1 MSKQDK
7 FFTKVRLWTSDTK
20 LTAVNIVGTNLITG
34 DEKGQI
40 NTYEISD
47 KKKLLPVAK
56 ANLKGKIEKI
66 LIPPNR
72 KIAFVL
78 SGGEI
83 TFYNLPNLSY
93 FKSLLKDKNASDI
106 FINIDDPKYDNM
118 LLVLNKKK
126 RIKIYDFEYS
136 QGNAVLNEQ
145 KTKDT
150 ISIEDIPACA
160 VWTVNN
166 NFIYSLGNKVQWLD
180 LSTGKAIPV
189 DYDRTVQIINL
200 GDKIA
205 LSNTEMTLFMKDG
218 GAYQF
223 NPITH
228 VSYNGMDFQGYA
240 TFKNHLVALYRNA
253 LHIYKK
259 GEQSYEFVESI
270 DFGSDGSGKFLVT
283 SNYKVIVCT
292 ESAGKFNILDFQER
306 PYEEQ
311 IKVLIDQKLYDN
323 GLEKLIENVPEEA
336 EDKPKKIEN
345 FFLDCA
351 WSCLEGHSKDYDKS
365 LKYISLTD
373 FNPFEFIYM
382 FYDSLSVN
390 IIHGDKKQ
398 EIIDH
403 RKENQLLGLNAQE
416 EEEKKAYSFLNK
428 ILIMKRNYILGKYK
442 NSSAEHES
450 DTITFMSSSRGK
462 INLSDSTKEVTVKET
477 FNAINSALIKSL
489 IKLNRDPREIESALD
504 NESINYSIFKDFD
517 TDQFFLDDKNRN
529 LDDTKFTL
537 AYISEKKGDFEIALK
552 EWENFG
558 INKEKNDKFAIIG
571 RERTKKIFYK
581 FKENKS
587 TNRSLKEK
595 LLRQYI
601 KWLLRKYPNEAFEV
615 IIKTELISNK
625 IFMEEIIP
633 DVEKDTSEGGL
644 EPGTLKEKFLEY
656 CNENQQSENY
666 QTQLLQ
672 LYADKLFSFKSKDS
686 NTVKLEGEQKK
697 YHDAFMKI
705 IQSPK
710 SCYNKRAILEYIE
723 KSWLKEPRK
732 YLYSQLK
739 EHEKALTELFKE
751 ARTSL
756 SFEELEKYCEQ
767 NTESKPDIFQNFYK
781 LLSDVVNIDCQ
792 RNIDKNLEEINKIN
806 LKLDDKK
813 PEYKYLTDTEKKEHL
828 DTIEKL
834 KKEIEKLESLKK
846 PYEEEMLKILKK
858 YGTIKNID
866 PIFALNFANDYWNIC
881 ESKDFFNYL
890 LNIVRDYTVEGNKY
904 KIGKNLSEMGL
915 VYKEKEAYEFKKK
928 YVTIDTEKTCD
939 LCKKK
944 IGNTIFVVYPNL
956 RVYHSK
962 CATNHNIDPM
972 TGVDFSKKKYVE

>member
-7 FFTKVRLWTSDTK
+7 FFTKVKLDSKDTK
-20 LTAVNIVGTNLITG
+20 ITAVNIIGTNLITG
-34 DEKGQI
+34 DANGNI
-40 NTYEISD
+40 TTYEITD
-47 KKKLLPVAK
+47 KRKLNQVAQK
-56 ANLKGKIEKI
+56 TLKGKIEKI
-66 LIPPNR
+66 LIPPER
-72 KIAFVL
+72 KIAFIL
-78 SGGEI
+78 SGGEV
-83 TFYNLPNLSY
+83 FFFNLPSLSY
-93 FKSLLKDKNASDI
+93 SKSLIKDKNASDI
-106 FINIDDPKYDNM
+106 FINTDDPNCDNM
-118 LLVLNKKK
+118 LLVVNKKK
-126 RIKIYDFEYS
+126 KIKLYDFEYS
-136 QGNAVLNEQ
+136 PGNPILNEI
-145 KTKDT
+145 KNKDT
-150 ISIEDIPACA
+150 ISLEDIPVCA
-160 VWTVNN
+160 LWTVNN
-166 NFIYSLGNKVQWLD
+166 NFIYSIGSKTQWLD
-180 LSTGKAIPV
+180 LNKGTSIGV
-189 DYDRTVQIINL
+189 DLEKIVQIIGL

-205 LSNTEMTLFMKDG
+205 VSNTEMTLFMKDG

-228 VSYNGMDFQGYA
+228 LSHGGVDFQGYA
-240 TFKNHLVALYRNA
+240 EFKNHLIALYKNS

-259 GEQSYEFVESI
+259 AAQSYDFVESL
-270 DFGSDGSGKFLVT
+270 DFGMDGNGKFLVT
-283 SNYKVIVCT
+283 SKYKVIVCT
-292 ESAGKFNILDFQER
+292 ETGNKFNILDFQER

-311 IKVLIDQKLYDN
+311 IKVLIDQKLYNN

-336 EDKPKKIEN
+336 EDRPTKLEN

-351 WSCLEGHSKDYDKS
+351 WGCIEGSNKDFNNS
-365 LKYISLTD
+365 IKYISLTN

-390 IIHGDKKQ
+390 IIHGDKRQ

-403 RKENQLLGLNAQE
+403 RKENQLLGLNAQV

-489 IKLNRDPREIESALD
+489 IKLNKDPREIESVLD
-504 NESINYSIFKDFD
+504 NESIDFSIFQDFEN
-517 TDQFFLDDKNRN
+517 DQFFLDEKNKN

-537 AYISEKKGDFEIALK
+537 AYINEKKGKFEKALQV
-552 EWENFG
+552 WENFG
-558 INKEKNDKFAIIG
+558 ISKSPNDKFAIIG

-587 TNRSLKEK
+587 TNRNEKEE
-595 LLRQYI
+595 LLRKYI
-601 KWLLRKYPNEAFEV
+601 KWLLIKYPNEAFEV

-625 IFMEEIIP
+625 VFMEEIIP
-633 DVEKDTSEGGL
+633 DVEQESGSTETGI
-644 EPGTLKEKFLEY
+644 LKEKFLEY

-672 LYADKLFSFKSKDS
+672 LYADKLFSITGRDENPGKFDEK
-686 NTVKLEGEQKK
+686 TKK
-697 YHDAFMKI
+697 YHDTFMKI
-705 IQSPK
+705 IQNPK
-710 SCYNKRAILEYIE
+710 SVYNKRAILEYIE

-739 EHEKALTELFKE
+739 EHDKALNELFKE
-751 ARTSL
+751 ARSTL
-756 SFEELEKYCEQ
+756 NFEELEKYCEQ

-781 LLSDVVNIDCQ
+781 LLSDVVNNDCQ
-792 RNIDKNLEEINKIN
+792 SNIDKDLEEIIKITQ
-806 LKLDDKK
+806 KLDDTK
-813 PEYKYLTDTEKKEHL
+813 PEYKYLTETEKKEYQEK
-828 DTIEKL
+828 IEEH

-846 PYEEEMLKILKK
+846 PYEQEMLKILKK
-858 YGTIKNID
+858 FGTIKNID
-866 PIFALNFANDYWNIC
+866 PIFALNFANEHWNIC
-881 ESKDFFNYL
+881 ESNEFFSYL
-890 LNIVRDYTVEGNKY
+890 MNIVREYTVEGNKY
-904 KIGKNLSEMGL
+904 KIGRNLSEMGL

-928 YVTIDTEKTCD
+928 YVTIDSEKTCD
-939 LCKKK
+939 FCKKK

-962 CATNHNIDPM
+962 CAVNHSIDPM